1 VTPQEFFLLVVAIL
15 ASVGG
20 QFFLKSGALKLAK
33 DGADSIATHVLS
45 IITIP
50 DLIIGLI
57 CYAIGAIAY
66 ILVLR
71 SVNLS
76 IVGPSIAASYIF
88 SVLIGHFVFHEA
100 IPVER
105 VVGLGFIV
113 CGVVLV
119 VWNRS

>member
-1 VTPQEFFLLVVAIL
+1 MTPQEFFLLLVAIL

-33 DGADSIATHVLS
+33 DGADSIAAHILS

>member
-1 VTPQEFFLLVVAIL
+1 VTPQEFFLLLIAIL

-33 DGADSIATHVLS
+33 DGGESVMAHILS
-45 IITIP
+45 IITVP
-50 DLIIGLI
+50 DLIVGLI

-76 IVGPSIAASYIF
+76 IVGPSIAASYVF
-88 SVLIGHFVFHEA
+88 SVLLGHFVFQEA

-119 VWNRS
+119 VWNRT

>member
-1 VTPQEFFLLVVAIL
+1 MTPQEFFLLLIAIL

-33 DGADSIATHVLS
+33 DGAESVVSHILS

-50 DLIIGLI
+50 DLIVGLI

-76 IVGPSIAASYIF
+76 IVGPSIAASYVF
-88 SVLIGHFVFHEA
+88 SVLLGHFVFQEA

-119 VWNRS
+119 VWNRT

>member
-1 VTPQEFFLLVVAIL
+1 MAIA

-33 DGADSIATHVLS
+33 AGAESVMTHVLS

-50 DLIIGLI
+50 DLIVGLI

-71 SVNLS
+71 SVSLS
-76 IVGPSIAASYIF
+76 IVGPSIAASYVF
-88 SVLIGHFVFHEA
+88 SVLLGHFVFHEA